1 MRKGKKIA
9 VAKKTAAAFLTAA
22 MVTGMLPA
30 GQIQNVMAA
39 DDSPYVISTGRMVY
53 ASSSVG
59 NSDPA
64 YAVDGSTGTRWESAW
79 NDNTEWIYI
88 GKVLMP
94 RNTRFRFQMT
104 KKIGVMFMLIPIA
117 KVEMRT

>member
-9 VAKKTAAAFLTAA
+9 VAKKATAAFLTAA

-39 DDSPYVISTGRMVY
+39 DDSPYVISTGRMGDM

-59 NSDPA
+59 NSDPLCSKMDPP
-64 YAVDGSTGTRWESAW
+64 VQD
-79 NDNTEWIYI
+79 
-88 GKVLMP
+88 GKVHGMI
-94 RNTRFRFQMT
+94 TQS
-104 KKIGVMFMLIPIA
+104 GFMLTWE
-117 KVEMRT
+117 KLLM

>member
-64 YAVDGSTGTRWESAW
+64 YAVYLAFA
-79 NDNTEWIYI
+79 I
-88 GKVLMP
+88 
-94 RNTRFRFQMT
+94 
-104 KKIGVMFMLIPIA
+104 MFKSSFPPLQS
-117 KVEMRT
+117 ELT

>member
-1 MRKGKKIA
+1 MFYDTIKTTNVDGVKKIMRKGKKIA
-9 VAKKTAAAFLTAA
+9 VAKKATAAFLTAA

-39 DDSPYVISTGRMVY
+39 DDAPYVISTGRMVY

-64 YAVDGSTGTRWESAW
+64 YAVD
-79 NDNTEWIYI
+79 
-88 GKVLMP
+88 
-94 RNTRFRFQMT
+94 
-104 KKIGVMFMLIPIA
+104 
-117 KVEMRT
+117 

>member
-1 MRKGKKIA
+1 
-9 VAKKTAAAFLTAA
+9 
-22 MVTGMLPA
+22 
-30 GQIQNVMAA
+30 MAA

-59 NSDPA
+59 NSDRV

-79 NDNTEWIYI
+79 NDNTEWIYVDLGKVTDVTGVSYI

-94 RNTRFRFQMT
+94 RNTKFRFQMT

>member
-64 YAVDGSTGTRWESAW
+64 YAVDGSTVQ
-79 NDNTEWIYI
+79 D
-88 GKVLMP
+88 GKVHGMI
-94 RNTRFRFQMT
+94 TQS
-104 KKIGVMFMLIPIA
+104 GFMLTWE
-117 KVEMRT
+117 KLLM

>member
-9 VAKKTAAAFLTAA
+9 VAKKATVAFLTAA

-79 NDNTEWIYI
+79 NDNTEWIYVDL
-88 GKVLMP
+88 GKV
-94 RNTRFRFQMT
+94 TDVT
-104 KKIGVMFMLIPIA
+104 GVKL
-117 KVEMRT
+117 